1 MLPCFFL
8 LSGRALPRPAK
19 LQSDGAQVGHGKECI
34 VKIEMRR
41 LDAITPYAANAKRH
55 DATQIANVAESIRQF
70 GWTQPL
76 VVDAAGVLVIGHC
89 RFLAAQRMGLEEV
102 PCVCVDDLTPEQVN
116 ALRLV
121 DNKTN
126 ESPWDLDLLAEELP
140 ELDLSGFDFEWGEL
154 PGMGFDIG
162 SPAACAAAVS
172 ENPLSDEDP
181 DYQSFVEKFKP
192 KKTTDDCYTPEN
204 VYAVVKDWAVDRYSL
219 SGAEVLR
226 PFYPGGNYKAV
237 TYDEDSVVIDNP
249 PFSIIS
255 EICDWYTKNG
265 VRFFMFAPALTLLGI
280 GRGSLNYVACGAPV
294 VFENGANI
302 IISFVTNMGDFA
314 VESAPD
320 LRGLLKAAND
330 ENLRAAQKNLP
341 VYSYPANVLTSTM
354 VQYFSSH
361 GVDFRVP
368 RAHLSFIRSLDS
380 QREKGKGIFG
390 SGFLISE
397 KAAAEKA
404 AAEKTAAEKAAAEKA
419 AAEKAAAT
427 EWRLSEREL
436 AIVSSLGK

>member
-1 MLPCFFL
+1 MHSDAVRPCVILPIVPAVGVGRP
-8 LSGRALPRPAK
+8 SGRPLLLRNVPESGTEGSLSMK
-19 LQSDGAQVGHGKECI
+19 V
-34 VKIEMRR
+34 EMRR
-41 LDAITPYAANAKRH
+41 LMDIIPYAANAKKH
-55 DATQIANVAESIRQF
+55 DARQVANVAESIRQF
-70 GWTQPL
+70 GFVQPV
-76 VVDAAGVLVIGHC
+76 VVDRDGVIVIGHC
-89 RFLAAQRMGLEEV
+89 RALAAEKLGMVEV

-121 DNKTN
+121 DNKSN
-126 ESPWDLDLLAEELP
+126 ESPWDLDLLAAELP
-140 ELDLSGFDFEWGEL
+140 ELDLSAFDFEWGEL
-154 PGMGFDIG
+154 PGTGFDIG
-162 SPAACAAAVS
+162 SAAACAAAVS
-172 ENPLSDEDP
+172 EDPLSDEDL
-181 DYQSFVEKFKP
+181 DYQSFVEKFMP

-204 VYAVVKDWAVDRYSL
+204 VYAVVKDWAVDRYGL

-226 PFYPGGNYKAV
+226 PFYPGGDYKAV

-255 EICDWYTKNG
+255 EICDWYMKNG
-265 VRFFMFAPALTLLGI
+265 VRFFLFAPALTLFGI

-302 IISFVTNMGDFA
+302 SISFVTNMGDFA

-320 LRGLLKAAND
+320 LRGLLKTAND
-330 ENLRAAQKNLP
+330 ENLRAARKDLP
-341 VYSYPANVLTSTM
+341 VYSYPANVLTGTM

-368 RAHLSFIRSLDS
+368 RAHLSFIRSLDA
-380 QREKGKGIFG
+380 QREKGKALFG

-404 AAEKTAAEKAAAEKA
+404 AAEKWQLSDREKAIIAS
-419 AAEKAAAT
+419 
-427 EWRLSEREL
+427 LS
-436 AIVSSLGK
+436 

>member
-34 VKIEMRR
+34 VKVEMRR

-140 ELDLSGFDFEWGEL
+140 ELDLSGFDFEWGALPEL
-154 PGMGFDIG
+154 SSDLG
-162 SPAACAAAVS
+162 SQEAHDSALAADLLS
-172 ENPLSDEDP
+172 EDSPE
-181 DYQSFVEKFKP
+181 YQDFVEKFVP
-192 KKTTDDCYTPEN
+192 KKTTDDCYTPPNIYE
-204 VYAVVKDWAVDRYSL
+204 VVKDWAVKQYGLEGRRI
-219 SGAEVLR
+219 LR
-226 PFYPGGNYKAV
+226 PFYPGGDYKAV

-255 EICDWYTKNG
+255 EICRYYLENKID
-265 VRFFMFAPALTLLGI
+265 FFLFAPALTLASIAGGDANYI
-280 GRGSLNYVACGAPV
+280 GCGARV
-294 VFENGANI
+294 IFENGANI
-302 IISFVTNMGDFA
+302 AISFVTNMGDCVA
-314 VESAPD
+314 MSAPD
-320 LRGLLKAAND
+320 LLRQIDAANE
-330 ENLRAAQKNLP
+330 ENLRSMRAELP
-341 VYSYPANVLTSTM
+341 KYSYPAEVLTTAM
-354 VQYFSSH
+354 LQYYSAH
-361 GVDFRVP
+361 GVDFRVQ
-368 RAHLSFIRSLDS
+368 RKHTAFIRALDA
-380 QREKGKGIFG
+380 QKELGKAVFG
-390 SGFLISE
+390 SGFLLSE
-397 KAAAEKA
+397 KA
-404 AAEKTAAEKAAAEKA
+404 AAEKAAAEKA

-427 EWRLSEREL
+427 KWRLSEREL

>member
-1 MLPCFFL
+1 MLPYFFL

-102 PCVCVDDLTPEQVN
+102 PCVCVDDLSPEQVN

-140 ELDLSGFDFEWGEL
+140 ELDLSGFDFEWGALPEL
-154 PGMGFDIG
+154 SPDLG
-162 SPAACAAAVS
+162 SQEAHDSALAAD
-172 ENPLSDEDP
+172 PLSEDSP
-181 DYQSFVEKFKP
+181 EYQAFVDKFVP
-192 KKTTDDCYTPEN
+192 KKTTDDCYTPPNIYE
-204 VYAVVKDWAVDRYSL
+204 VVKDWAAKEYGLEGRRI
-219 SGAEVLR
+219 LR
-226 PFYPGGNYKAV
+226 PFYPGGDYKAV
-237 TYDEDSVVIDNP
+237 SYDDDSVVIDNP

-255 EICDWYTKNG
+255 EICRYYLENKID
-265 VRFFMFAPALTLLGI
+265 FFLFAPALTLTSVAGGAVNYI
-280 GRGSLNYVACGAPV
+280 GCGANAI
-294 VFENGANI
+294 FENGANI
-302 IISFVTNMGDFA
+302 SISFVTNMGDYA
-314 VESAPD
+314 AMSAPD
-320 LRGLLKAAND
+320 LRRQIDAANA
-330 ENLRAAQKNLP
+330 ENLLSMRAELP
-341 VYSYPANVLTSTM
+341 KYSYPAEVLTPAM
-354 VQYFSSH
+354 LQYFAAH
-361 GVDFRVP
+361 GVDFRV
-368 RAHLSFIRSLDS
+368 RRKHTAFIRALDA
-380 QREKGKGIFG
+380 QREVGKSVFG
-390 SGFLISE
+390 SGFLLSE
-397 KAAAEKA
+397 KA
-404 AAEKTAAEKAAAEKA
+404 AAEKAAAEKA

-427 EWRLSEREL
+427 KWQLSEREL
-436 AIVSSLGK
+436 AIVASLGK

>member
-34 VKIEMRR
+34 VNIEMRR

-102 PCVCVDDLTPEQVN
+102 PCVCVNDLSPEQVN

-140 ELDLSGFDFEWGEL
+140 ELDLSGFDFEWGALPEL
-154 PGMGFDIG
+154 SPDLG
-162 SPAACAAAVS
+162 SQETHDSALAAD
-172 ENPLSDEDP
+172 PLSEDSP
-181 DYQSFVEKFKP
+181 EYQAFVEKFVP
-192 KKTTDDCYTPEN
+192 KKTTDDCYTPPNIYE
-204 VYAVVKDWAVDRYSL
+204 VVKDWAVKQYGLEGRKI
-219 SGAEVLR
+219 LR
-226 PFYPGGNYKAV
+226 PFYPGGDYKAV
-237 TYDEDSVVIDNP
+237 SYDDDSVVIDNP

-255 EICDWYTKNG
+255 DICRYYLENKID
-265 VRFFMFAPALTLLGI
+265 FFLFAPALTLMSAAAGDANYI
-280 GRGSLNYVACGAPV
+280 GCGAMV
-294 VFENGANI
+294 TFENGANVN
-302 IISFVTNMGDFA
+302 ISFVTNMGDCIA
-314 VESAPD
+314 MSAPD
-320 LRGLLKAAND
+320 LRRQIDAANA
-330 ENLRAAQKNLP
+330 ENLRSMRAELAK
-341 VYSYPANVLTSTM
+341 YSYPAEVLSSAM
-354 VQYFSSH
+354 LQYFSAH
-361 GVDFRVP
+361 GVDFRVQ
-368 RAHLSFIRSLDS
+368 RKHTAFIRALDA
-380 QREKGKGIFG
+380 QKELGKTVFG
-390 SGFLISE
+390 SGFLLSE

-404 AAEKTAAEKAAAEKA
+404 AATK
-419 AAEKAAAT
+419 
-427 EWRLSEREL
+427 WRLSEREL